1 MIFSFLDD
9 RLMRVLIVFVC
20 FEVIN
25 FFFGFLRCCVFYGK
39 FVKILGGYGF
49 YCRYEVVFV

>member
-39 FVKILGGYGF
+39 FVKILGGYGL